1 MRARVRVR
9 VRIGVRVRVRASCW
23 DERSGEGEGEGEG
36 EGPGVLLRCLELG
49 LEGLLLLAL
58 VVRGRVLA
66 AIGEG
71 REHAVVHVVVRVGP
85 VADR

>member
-1 MRARVRVR
+1 M
-9 VRIGVRVRVRASCW
+9 
-23 DERSGEGEGEGEG
+23 
-36 EGPGVLLRCLELG
+36 ELG

-71 REHAVVHVVVRVGP
+71 REHAVVLRGKGVGSVP
-85 VADR
+85 RCCSSSPLTKSTPLLLITPTRAPSP